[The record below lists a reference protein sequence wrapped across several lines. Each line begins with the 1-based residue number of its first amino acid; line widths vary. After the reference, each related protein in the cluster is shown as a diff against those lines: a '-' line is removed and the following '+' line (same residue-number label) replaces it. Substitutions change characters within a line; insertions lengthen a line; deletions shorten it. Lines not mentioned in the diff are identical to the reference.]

1 MFHETADKLEIAGSW
16 QVFIIRWVEWNQSA
30 FAISPDVAG
39 LAVFSFMNLHS
50 MEFHQSISHSEF
62 QMKRFSFLKSS
73 EHKLCCLQQQSPQQ
87 LMVEVGPPTKNK

>member
-39 LAVFSFMNLHS
+39 LAVFSFMNLAS
-50 MEFHQSISHSEF
+50 
-62 QMKRFSFLKSS
+62 FSFDD
-73 EHKLCCLQQQSPQQ
+73 
-87 LMVEVGPPTKNK
+87 